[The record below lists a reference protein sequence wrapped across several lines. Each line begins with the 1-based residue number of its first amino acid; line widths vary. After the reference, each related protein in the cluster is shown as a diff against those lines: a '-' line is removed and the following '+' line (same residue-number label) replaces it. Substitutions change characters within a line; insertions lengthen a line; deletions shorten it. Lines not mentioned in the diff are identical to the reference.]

1 MRNFEELLSIL
12 QYKVKLPIGVQI
24 KTNDLRTT
32 GNLVIVLLCPSV
44 NVFK

>member
-24 KTNDLRTT
+24 KTNDLRT
-32 GNLVIVLLCPSV
+32 NLVIVLLCPSV